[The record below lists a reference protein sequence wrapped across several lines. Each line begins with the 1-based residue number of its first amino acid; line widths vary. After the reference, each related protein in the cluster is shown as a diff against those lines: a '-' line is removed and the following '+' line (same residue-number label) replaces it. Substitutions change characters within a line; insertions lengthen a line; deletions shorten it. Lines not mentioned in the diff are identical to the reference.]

1 VSQYLGSEAVSPRI
15 PITRG
20 VLRSQFHGT
29 RQDTEDS
36 LHSIRNP
43 QSSARPSD
51 LSIRKVQHAKLTNQ
65 DILRLDVPVHNMLLV
80 QVR

>member
-1 VSQYLGSEAVSPRI
+1 MKVRQVSRRI

-29 RQDTEDS
+29 RQDTEDL

-43 QSSARPSD
+43 QSSILLSD
-51 LSIRKVQHAKLTNQ
+51 LSIRKVQHARLTNQ
-65 DILRLDVPVHNMLLV
+65 DILGLDIPVHDMLLV
-80 QVR
+80 QV